1 MLETNPTY
9 LNTYLT
15 FVFEQI
21 LSDYQQQ
28 CDLESSL
35 KMELGEGDESSQK
48 SPLILTNKA
57 AFRRSFN
64 EVAVDLGHF
73 FFQRPFCY
81 SSIQRALGV
90 EKTLRLACWFARFC
104 RVVLELNEYEMF
116 SPEANDEE
124 QGDSLVNIKALL
136 RARPV
141 FRREDLEKNSYVLVK
156 SSDRPEVYMYVHEK
170 IFNLVVYMTLLVVE
184 AWTDRGV
191 SIEEEKPINDI
202 EGLLKDLYVKKKLL
216 FKVIC

>member
-35 KMELGEGDESSQK
+35 KMELDDGEDSSQK

-57 AFRRSFN
+57 AFRSSFN
-64 EVAVDLGHF
+64 AVAVDLGHF

-81 SSIQRALGV
+81 NSIQRALGV

-104 RVVLELNEYEMF
+104 RVVLDLNEYEI

-124 QGDSLVNIKALL
+124 QDSSLVNIKALL
-136 RARPV
+136 KARPV
-141 FRREDLEKNSYVLVK
+141 FSREDLEKNSYVLVK
-156 SSDRPEVYMYVHEK
+156 SSDTPEVYMYVHEK

-184 AWTDRGV
+184 AWTDRG
-191 SIEEEKPINDI
+191 SSKEEDQPINDI